1 MSESVN
7 INSEEFIS
15 KYNNIINNLKIISE
29 IKPYDKLYIQNKNL
43 YIDYSLYVLQSII
56 RWVYY
61 INRNDGINYIKS
73 IIKNVLKLKEQLTL
87 RLNQIKKKLKK
98 SKFRTTIR
106 LQIKNN
112 LINYIN
118 TINKELKLNIKGLEN
133 LKITYSDDNE
143 YIASINLII
152 NDINNT

>member
-29 IKPYDKLYIQNKNL
+29 IKTYDKLYIQNKNL